1 MVNLL
6 LSGFSFFLCYF
17 NQQIIYHL
25 IYVTFFSLALL
36 WVLGTLPGKRIE
48 TYLLF
53 KFVFVFNRNY
63 STKRILPVSNIV
75 IAFLFSKYLSVAYFV
90 PNPDPY
96 LANIGLSS
104 FFSFHTVH
112 GVLKARRLEWFASPF
127 SNGPN
132 FDSLCSYKR
141 VLLNWHVLCDWEGRA

>member
-1 MVNLL
+1 M
-6 LSGFSFFLCYF
+6 
-17 NQQIIYHL
+17 
-25 IYVTFFSLALL
+25 
-36 WVLGTLPGKRIE
+36 
-48 TYLLF
+48 F
-53 KFVFVFNRNY
+53 KFVLVFNRNY

-96 LANIGLSS
+96 LASIGLSS

-127 SNGPN
+127 SNGPT
-132 FDSLCSYKR
+132 FDSLRSYKR
-141 VLLNWHVLCDWEGRA
+141 VLLNRHVLCD